1 MKIGI
6 YKITNTK
13 NGKFYVGSSKNID
26 VRFKSHV
33 SALVAKRHHCKHL
46 QFSFDKHGLES
57 FSFDVIEIC
66 ESAEA
71 ALKREGE
78 ILKEVHGTKNC
89 FNSSPLAIGHLVSDH
104 VRKLTVEGMLKS
116 EFYKKSHSEVCKKRN
131 ADPAFRERLK
141 AGIKNSEKHREAVK
155 KNASTHLQ
163 TEESKRKAFE
173 TRMKNGKQKIAA
185 FKVATE
191 VLQRPEIRQ
200 KSLLATSRAVKGVN
214 VKTGDVLF
222 FESQSAAARFF
233 GKKHATGIST
243 CCRNQNLSCHGYKWE
258 YDLHQSTSLFKCSQA
273 LDKMF
278 RKEKV

>member
-26 VRFKSHV
+26 LRFKSHV
-33 SALVAKRHHCKHL
+33 SALISKRHHCKHL
-46 QFSFDKHGLES
+46 QSSFNKHGLDS

-66 ESAEA
+66 ESVEG

-78 ILKEVHGTKNC
+78 ILKEVHGAKNC
-89 FNSSPLAIGHLVSDH
+89 FNSSPLAIGHLNSDH
-104 VRKLTVEGMLKS
+104 VRRLSIEGMLKS

-141 AGIKNSEKHREAVK
+141 AAIKSSEKHREAVK

-163 TEESKRKAFE
+163 TEEAKRKSRE
-173 TRMKNGKQKIAA
+173 TRIKNGKQKIAA

-200 KSLLATSRAVKGVN
+200 KSLLATSRRVKGVN
-214 VKTGDVLF
+214 VKTGEVLF

-243 CCRNQNLSCHGYKWE
+243 CCRDQNLSCFGYKWW
-258 YDLHQSTSLFKCSQA
+258 YDVQPMPS
-273 LDKMF
+273 
-278 RKEKV
+278 